1 MNWGVGGHPS
11 GGCRMSKSNAEG
23 IVDQNLKAH
32 DVKNLFV
39 VGSSV
44 FPTIGA
50 ANPSLTVAAL
60 ALKLSHYLAENY

>member
-1 MNWGVGGHPS
+1 
-11 GGCRMSKSNAEG
+11 MSKSNAEG